1 MEDDTE
7 MNSITTTYRNLAA
20 QAINA
25 AVSLSSDLTA
35 DNRPVPSDTFIS
47 SGSGA
52 GAGIFMNTAQG
63 AFQSAPTDST
73 APTGGIASRD
83 FSKLT
88 SAEIRKAGEG
98 YTVDASYLQVSEG
111 PGAEARKF
119 INTHLESDVSSIVS
133 GFERNNAGNPP
144 EKDMPTNELSINM
157 KEVTNND
164 RILSIDSAI
173 YTYEGGAHGSCGI
186 ATYNFDVKTGC
197 DISLRE
203 LFNLE
208 DASISDARL
217 FIDHASER
225 KNKWKEVLTAISD
238 YCIEDLKKQWNNDS
252 ASYDEEWV
260 KSGAGPAEEN
270 FNSFNLTDDGLLVH
284 FGQYQ
289 VNCYADGMRDV
300 KIPYA
305 ALENYLDPKGPLAEH
320 ARPEPEKPEAEH
332 ERPQMELT
340 DDMLIIDDVM
350 LRRKKTAA

>member
-1 MEDDTE
+1 
-7 MNSITTTYRNLAA
+7 MNAITTAYRNLAA
-20 QAINA
+20 QALNPA
-25 AVSLSSDLTA
+25 ASLSSGITA
-35 DNRPVPSDTFIS
+35 ENRPVPADTFIS

-52 GAGIFMNTAQG
+52 GAGSFVNDA
-63 AFQSAPTDST
+63 QSASSS
-73 APTGGIASRD
+73 APAASVAPSAGAISQD
-83 FSKLT
+83 YSKLT
-88 SAEIRKAGEG
+88 PVEIKKAGEG
-98 YTVDASYLQVSEG
+98 YTVEASYIQVSEG

-133 GFERNNAGNPP
+133 GFERNYAGNPP
-144 EKDMPTNELSINM
+144 EKDMPANELSISM

-164 RILSIDSAI
+164 RILSIDSTI

-197 DISLRE
+197 NISFRD

-217 FIDHASER
+217 FIDHAGER
-225 KNKWKEVLTAISD
+225 KNRWKEVLTAISD
-238 YCIEDLKKQWNNDS
+238 YCIEDLKKQWNNDTS
-252 ASYDEEWV
+252 SYDEEWL
-260 KSGAGPAEEN
+260 KSGAGPKEEN
-270 FNSFNLTDDGLLVH
+270 FNSFNLTEEGLLVH

-300 KIPYA
+300 KIPYE
-305 ALENYLDPKGPLAEH
+305 ALEKYLDPKGPLAEH
-320 ARPEPEKPEAEH
+320 ARPEPQKPEAEH

-350 LRRKKTAA
+350 LKRKKTAS